1 MRCSKEE
8 EMEKKKITIG
18 QIVLYV
24 ILLLFTLYCFL
35 PIVLVVI
42 ASFTDGGELALNG
55 FSFFPKK
62 WSMDG
67 WRYVWGLKDKIIDAY
82 GVTIFITVMHTVS
95 TLLIESMMAFA
106 LSRKTFRLR
115 GFLSMLLLI
124 TTLFSGG
131 TLSSY
136 VFNTSIYHLKDTLL
150 ILWLPTVSMT
160 NTIILRTY
168 ISGTISDAVVE
179 SAKIDG
185 ARDFRI
191 FFQIILPLMK
201 PSLASIGFMTA
212 VTKWNNWVNGK
223 LYITTQA
230 KKPLQ
235 NILMQ
240 IEDNIQALQDSDMTW
255 DMLTEI
261 PADSARMALLF
272 ATLGPV
278 MIIYPFFQK
287 YFVKGLTLGSVK
299 G

>member
-1 MRCSKEE
+1 
-8 EMEKKKITIG
+8 MEKKKITIG
-18 QIVLYV
+18 QIILYIV
-24 ILLLFTLYCFL
+24 LLLYTLFCFL
-35 PIVLVVI
+35 PILLVII
-42 ASFTDGGELALNG
+42 ASFTDGGELAING

-62 WSMDG
+62 WSLDG
-67 WRYVWGLKDKIIDAY
+67 WRYVLELKDRIIKSY
-82 GVTIFITVMHTVS
+82 GITIFITFMHTVT
-95 TLLIESMMAFA
+95 TLLVESMLAFA
-106 LSRKTFRLR
+106 LSRKSFKLR
-115 GFLSMLLLI
+115 GVFSMMLLM

-136 VFNTSIYHLKDTLL
+136 IFNTNIYHLKDTMLV
-150 ILWLPTVSMT
+150 LWLPAVSMT

-191 FFQIILPLMK
+191 FFQIVLPLMK

-212 VTKWNNWVNGK
+212 VGKWNAWVPGK
-223 LYITTQA
+223 LYISTPE
-230 KKPLQ
+230 KRPLQ
-235 NILMQ
+235 NILMS
-240 IEDNIQALQDSDMTW
+240 IETNIEALQDSELPLE
-255 DMLTEI
+255 MLEAMGGAI
-261 PADSARMALLF
+261 PEDSARMALLF
-272 ATLGPV
+272 TVLGPI